1 MARANAHI
9 GTADFKT
16 TIDVA
21 SRTVVADEPPDNGG
35 QDAGL
40 APYDLLL
47 ASLSACTA
55 ITLRMYA
62 GRKQWPLEA
71 ADVSLHFYREDGVE
85 KIDRKV
91 RLTGPLDDA
100 QIKRLLDICERTPV
114 TLTLK
119 NGLTI
124 TTTLAD

>member
-1 MARANAHI
+1 MARATAHI
-9 GTADFKT
+9 GTTDFKT
-16 TIDVA
+16 TIEVA
-21 SRTVVADEPPDNGG
+21 GRTVHADEPPDNGG

-71 ADVSLHFYREDGVE
+71 ADVSLHFYREDGIE

-91 RLTGPLDDA
+91 RLTGPLDEA
-100 QIKRLLDICERTPV
+100 QINRLLDICERTPV

-119 NGLTI
+119 NGLII

>member
-1 MARANAHI
+1 MARATAHI
-9 GTADFKT
+9 GTTDFKT
-16 TIDVA
+16 TIEVA
-21 SRTVVADEPPDNGG
+21 GRAVIADEPPDNGG

-55 ITLRMYA
+55 ITLRMNA
-62 GRKQWPLEA
+62 ARKQWPLEA
-71 ADVSLHFYREDGVE
+71 ADVALHFYREDGVE

-91 RLTGPLDDA
+91 RLTGPLDEA

-119 NGLTI
+119 NGLAI
-124 TTTLAD
+124 TTSLME